1 MVFDSFEFKAVS
13 YKVKSLLIEAL
24 IFFFGGGRGEG
35 RGENSLSSEISCKHA
50 SPYMKW

>member
-24 IFFFGGGRGEG
+24 IFFFLVGEGGRGVG
-35 RGENSLSSEISCKHA
+35 RTVYQVKYHVNMLLLT
-50 SPYMKW
+50 